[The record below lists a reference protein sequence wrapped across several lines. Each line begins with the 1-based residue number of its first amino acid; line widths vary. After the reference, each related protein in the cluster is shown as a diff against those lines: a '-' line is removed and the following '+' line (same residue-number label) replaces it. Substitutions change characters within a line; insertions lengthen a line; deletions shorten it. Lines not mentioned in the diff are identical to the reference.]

1 MIRHTAGKRHR
12 ARARNLAILGLLGPV
27 LAYAAAGPPPV
38 QVEDCVVASVNTRIV
53 TLVDL
58 KIVQR
63 FRLGTPAGETT
74 LPAIRDEFV
83 KRALVV
89 EMARGQA
96 LPTKEEIESGVKDIA
111 LALGPEGYRAALDSF
126 GLAEEDLAPYVE
138 DQILFRKVVA
148 ARFGRSLPIT
158 IREIEAY
165 YNDVFVP
172 SRKREGR
179 EPPPMIQVLDR
190 IESMIQEE
198 KRAGQIEAWIE
209 NLKAEADIRINR
221 DCLE

>member
-1 MIRHTAGKRHR
+1 MNGQTTEKNHR
-12 ARARNLAILGLLGPV
+12 SRARNLAAVCLLCPV
-27 LAYAAAGPPPV
+27 LAFAAAGPPPV
-38 QVEDCVVASVNTRIV
+38 QVEDCVAASVNARII

-58 KIVQR
+58 KIVER
-63 FRLGTPAGETT
+63 FRLGTREGETT
-74 LPAIRDEFV
+74 LSGILDGFI
-83 KRALVV
+83 KRTLVV

-96 LPTKEEIESGVKDIA
+96 LPTKEEIESGVRDIA
-111 LALGPEGYRAALDSF
+111 LALGAEGFRAALEAF
-126 GLAEEDLAPYVE
+126 GLAEADLALYVE
-138 DQILFRKVVA
+138 EQILFRKIVA

-172 SRKREGR
+172 SMKRGGS

-198 KRAGQIEAWIE
+198 KRAGQIEVWIE

>member
-1 MIRHTAGKRHR
+1 MNGQTTEKIHR
-12 ARARNLAILGLLGPV
+12 VRNLAYAWLLCPILAL
-27 LAYAAAGPPPV
+27 AAAGPRSDG
-38 QVEDCVVASVNTRIV
+38 VEDCVAASVNARII

-58 KIVQR
+58 KIVER
-63 FRLGTPAGETT
+63 FRLGTQEGATT
-74 LPAIRDEFV
+74 LSGILDGV
-83 KRALVV
+83 IKRALVV

-96 LPTKEEIESGVKDIA
+96 LPTKEEIESGVKDVA
-111 LALGPEGYRAALDSF
+111 LALGPEGYRAALEAF
-126 GLAEEDLAPYVE
+126 GLSEEDLAPYVE
-138 DQILFRKVVA
+138 EQILFRKVVA
-148 ARFGRSLPIT
+148 ARFGRALPIT

-172 SRKREGR
+172 SLKREGT